1 MADTDTQ
8 TKDYLAPLEHADDGV
23 TEGIVLPAIDTAE
36 INQQIATAHRFPRSP
51 TAFRRRLY
59 ELVTMD
65 VDIAESCIYAI
76 PRDGKTVIGPSIRFA
91 ELLLVG
97 WGNYR
102 ASTEVTE
109 IGDEYI
115 IAEGVFFDLETN
127 GAIRAKT
134 MRRIVNRQGK
144 KFNHD
149 MIVTTGNAACSI
161 ALRNAIIRGVPKAIW
176 GDLFEEARKVAAGSA
191 QTFGARRDK
200 VMKELAIQGA
210 TPDQV
215 FALLGVK
222 GIEDLNTDH
231 LIHLRGLHN
240 AIKDGETTVDDAFG
254 PQLKPGQVA
263 PAQPKQSDFSRG
275 ADKVTGEQKPK
286 PETAKAEPQQ
296 AQEQAKVEPQAAEP
310 AAEDNKAEAAAE
322 AAQPANDAFLDY
334 YKDSL
339 AELAKLTKVREVAD
353 HREAVMQQLEGYPT
367 WEKQFGEACDARTK
381 EILEASK
388 KPRK

>member
-1 MADTDTQ
+1 MADTETKQ
-8 TKDYLAPLEHADDGV
+8 KDYLAPLEHADDGV

-109 IGDEYI
+109 IGEEYI

-134 MRRIVNRQGK
+134 MRRIVNKAGK

-222 GIEDLNTDH
+222 GIEDLGTEH

-240 AIKDGETTVDDAFG
+240 AIKDGETTVDEAFG
-254 PQLKPGQVA
+254 KALKPGEVAPPSPQRSDFTREGGSNGTGAPAAEQAKPAAAEEKPKETVQGSDA
-263 PAQPKQSDFSRG
+263 PAQAQAS
-275 ADKVTGEQKPK
+275 
-286 PETAKAEPQQ
+286 ETAAASE
-296 AQEQAKVEPQAAEP
+296 AKPSADEMLADWYADQKKDLAA
-310 AAEDNKAEAAAE
+310 
-322 AAQPANDAFLDY
+322 LV
-334 YKDSL
+334 
-339 AELAKLTKVREVAD
+339 KVRDVAD
-353 HREAVMQQLEGYPT
+353 LRDAVAEQLEGAMLKE
-367 WEKQFGEACDARTK
+367 WDQLCAEKTK
-381 EILEASK
+381 AILEASRKPK
-388 KPRK
+388 K